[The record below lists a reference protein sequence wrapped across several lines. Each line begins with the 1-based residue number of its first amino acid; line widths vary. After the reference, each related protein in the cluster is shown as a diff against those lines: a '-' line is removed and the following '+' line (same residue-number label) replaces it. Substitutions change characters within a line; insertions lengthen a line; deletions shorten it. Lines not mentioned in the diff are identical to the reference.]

1 MSDSRSRIA
10 DDEEEYEFLCKEF
23 GVKEELVET
32 PFGLM
37 SDTYGEHSHLLKE
50 AYKNTW
56 TRGEFDK
63 EWTKARKEKADKKK
77 EQKQKIAAAKAKLT
91 PEELTLLNISD

>member
-1 MSDSRSRIA
+1 
-10 DDEEEYEFLCKEF
+10 
-23 GVKEELVET
+23 
-32 PFGLM
+32 M
-37 SDTYGEHSHLLKE
+37 SDTYGEHSRLLKE

-63 EWTKARKEKADKKK
+63 EWAKVCKEKADKNK

-91 PEELTLLNISD
+91 PEELELLDLND